1 MEILS
6 PKHLSPDCDGV
17 GVCLH
22 FILKAVGAAEKCK
35 EEGPVVQLEL
45 WKDRSSSSVEGGQGQ
60 GEIRAGT
67 LDKRLLLYS

>member
-22 FILKAVGAAEKCK
+22 VILKAVGAAEKCK

-45 WKDRSSSSVEGGQGQ
+45 
-60 GEIRAGT
+60 
-67 LDKRLLLYS
+67 

>member
-1 MEILS
+1 MCSWSPDLSQVLMEILS

-17 GVCLH
+17 GVCFH

-45 WKDRSSSSVEGGQGQ
+45 
-60 GEIRAGT
+60 
-67 LDKRLLLYS
+67 

>member
-22 FILKAVGAAEKCK
+22 FMLKAVRAAEKC
-35 EEGPVVQLEL
+35 EDEGLVVQLEP
-45 WKDRSSSSVEGGQGQ
+45 
-60 GEIRAGT
+60 
-67 LDKRLLLYS
+67 

>member
-6 PKHLSPDCDGV
+6 PKCLSPDCDGV

-35 EEGPVVQLEL
+35 EEDPVVQLEL
-45 WKDRSSSSVEGGQGQ
+45 
-60 GEIRAGT
+60 
-67 LDKRLLLYS
+67 